1 MNVIINQQNS
11 HSSMTGYTLIELM
24 VVMAIMGVLASIS
37 ITALTGYTERAKT
50 AEAMNIIPSL
60 KLMLD
65 TQYLVDETY
74 PVTQCEETNRRSQ
87 YFTFRC
93 EITNQGYLISAN
105 GRADAGMGGYA
116 YTIDQDN
123 YKTTVMGDL
132 RLEGCWKSSKA
143 NSC

>member
-74 PVTQCEETNRRSQ
+74 PVAQCEETNRHSQ
-87 YFTFRC
+87 YFIFSC
-93 EITNQGYLISAN
+93 EITPQGYLISAY
-105 GRADAGMGGYA
+105 GRDDAGMDGYT
-116 YTIDQDN
+116 YTLDRDN
-123 YKTTVMGDL
+123 YKTTVMDGL
-132 RLEGCWKSSKA
+132 RLEGCWKSSK
-143 NSC
+143 SMGC